1 MKHLLQL
8 FLVLTVSFSFAQ
20 KKELKLAQKLYKSQ
34 KISEARASLDT
45 NKALLEGAE
54 AKISAQYYLLNA
66 QVARAEKN
74 YSLAFDQLGL
84 AKEKKAN
91 ADLVSQESQA
101 LTADLVNQAIT
112 LSETEAFLES
122 SNLLYLAYKLDKKA
136 NVDYLYYAASNAV
149 NSGTYDV
156 ALDYYK
162 ELKAIKY
169 SGITTQYF
177 VTDVKTNEEREVTE
191 TEFTFLSK
199 SKDYTNA
206 RSQDTE
212 SKFPEIVKN
221 IALIYTQLDKKEE
234 AIAAV
239 KEARAEN
246 PDDLGLILTEANL
259 YIQLGEKDR
268 FSQLM
273 EQAIAQDPNNPTLY
287 YNLGV
292 VTEDAAQARSYYEK
306 AIELD
311 PNMQEAYLNLVALIL
326 EAEPALVEKMNS
338 LGRSRADEMK
348 YEELKK
354 EREGLYKECV
364 PILQKLVELD
374 SGNQEAVKTL
384 MNIYYTLDNME
395 GYAEMKKLL
404 E

>member
-1 MKHLLQL
+1 M
-8 FLVLTVSFSFAQ
+8 
-20 KKELKLAQKLYKSQ
+20 
-34 KISEARASLDT
+34 
-45 NKALLEGAE
+45 
-54 AKISAQYYLLNA
+54 
-66 QVARAEKN
+66 
-74 YSLAFDQLGL
+74 
-84 AKEKKAN
+84 
-91 ADLVSQESQA
+91 
-101 LTADLVNQAIT
+101 
-112 LSETEAFLES
+112 
-122 SNLLYLAYKLDKKA
+122 
-136 NVDYLYYAASNAV
+136 
-149 NSGTYDV
+149 
-156 ALDYYK
+156 
-162 ELKAIKY
+162 
-169 SGITTQYF
+169 
-177 VTDVKTNEEREVTE
+177 
-191 TEFTFLSK
+191 SK

-268 FSQLM
+268 FSELM

>member
-1 MKHLLQL
+1 MKHLLHL
-8 FLVLTVSFSFAQ
+8 FLALNVTFSFSQ
-20 KKELKLAQKLYKSQ
+20 KKELKQAQKLYKAL

-54 AKISAQYYLLNA
+54 AKISSQYHLLNA

-74 YSLAFDQLGL
+74 FSLAFEQFGI
-84 AKEKKAN
+84 AKSQNAA
-91 ADLVSQESQA
+91 ADLLSQESQA
-101 LTADLVNQAIT
+101 LTADLVNEAIS

-122 SNLLYLAYKLDKKA
+122 SNLLHLAYQLDKKA
-136 NVDYLYYAASNAV
+136 NIDYLYYAASNAV

-156 ALDYYK
+156 ALEYYK

-169 SGITTQYF
+169 TGITTQYF

-191 TEFTFLSK
+191 TEFTFLKK

-206 RSQDTE
+206 RTQDTE

-221 IALIYTQLDKKEE
+221 IALIYTQLDQKEE

-239 KEARAEN
+239 KEARTEN

-268 FSQLM
+268 FSALM
-273 EQAIAQDPNNPTLY
+273 EEAVAQDPNNPTLY

-292 VTEDAAQARSYYEK
+292 VTEDRTQARSYYEK
-306 AIELD
+306 AIALD

-354 EREGLYKECV
+354 DREGLYKECV

-374 SGNQEAVKTL
+374 DSNKEAIKTL
-384 MNIYYTLDNME
+384 MNIYYTLDNMD
-395 GYAEMKKLL
+395 GYAAMKKLL
-404 E
+404 D